1 MELILNKIEKIQ
13 NQVTINWNSK
23 SSYDSELMFNINSN
37 NPVITV
43 DEYFEMN
50 NLHAEFEEGCEK
62 LGYKLPY
69 NK

>member
-1 MELILNKIEKIQ
+1 MNKIEKIQ
-13 NQVTINWNSK
+13 NQVTKNWNSK

-37 NPVITV
+37 DPVITI
-43 DEYFEMN
+43 DEYIEVN
-50 NLHAEFEEGCEK
+50 NLHIEFEEWCEK